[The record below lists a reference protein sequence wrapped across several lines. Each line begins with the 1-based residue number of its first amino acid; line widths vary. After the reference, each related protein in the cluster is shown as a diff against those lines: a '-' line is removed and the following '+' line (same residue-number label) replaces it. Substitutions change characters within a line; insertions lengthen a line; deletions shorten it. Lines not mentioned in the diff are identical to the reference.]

1 MAPAFSFFVD
11 KNESERCAPF
21 IKKLD
26 KYYPSFADGVYV
38 TPAAMKKKYAG
49 SNIKFFA
56 YDFEDLIM
64 FDLDAV
70 NEIEPLIAASMDSTT
85 RMTRDSWIVIYKF
98 LKAVFTDQVDID
110 LTEIHKL
117 IPVPPVMKE
126 KMQLLKSADK
136 PPEPNKEYGFDYVV
150 ENDIAYCQ
158 VTKPYTDLPYTAV
171 IRDFSE
177 QGFEP
182 LFTALYV
189 SSSWGVCNLDHAFL
203 VKLWKYLNMEGEL
216 DLENRLAAEILKCQN
231 GKPEPELYRLDIM
244 GVKEQ
249 LSNKQKRRDFSTVD
263 DSKFIKIN

>member
-11 KNESERCAPF
+11 KDESERCAPF

-38 TPAAMKKKYAG
+38 SPAAMKKKYAG
-49 SNIKFFA
+49 ANMKFFA
-56 YDFEDLIM
+56 FDFEDLIM

-70 NEIEPLIAASMDSTT
+70 NEIEPLVALSMDSFTK
-85 RMTRDSWIVIYKF
+85 MSKDSWMVVYRF
-98 LKAVFTDQVDID
+98 LKAVFTDQKDID
-110 LTEIHKL
+110 LSEIHRL
-117 IPVPPVMKE
+117 VPVIPVQKE
-126 KMQLLKSADK
+126 KFQLLKSADK

-203 VKLWKYLNMEGEL
+203 VKLWKYLNMDGDL
-216 DLENRLAAEILKCQN
+216 DLENRLAAEIQKCQN

-249 LSNKQKRRDFSTVD
+249 LSAKQKRRDFSTVD
-263 DSKFIKIN
+263 ESKFIKIN